1 MYDMND
7 AEPQRSGEPIPD
19 GTFAKVTMALRPGG
33 IDGQSEIDK
42 GLLKASN
49 TVGSDVLNLD
59 CEFTIVEGPHAK
71 RKFWQTLTASGG
83 KVDEKGVS
91 ISWKITKS
99 TIRAMIDSAL
109 GLNPEDMSEA
119 AKQKRVLRGL
129 ADLNGITFVAKIRV
143 EPSTDSRY
151 GDANK
156 LARVILPTEKEWQA
170 VMQGQDVPPS
180 PSSAKAR
187 TNAPAQQQPA
197 WNTQGTQPAAQP
209 AWNTGQQPASAAPAQ
224 PASPPATAAPQTP
237 AQNASAPQAQQ
248 APAQPAPQ
256 AQPAA
261 QGPAWLNG

>member
-1 MYDMND
+1 MTSMYDMND

-129 ADLNGITFVAKIRV
+129 ADLNGITFVAKIKV
-143 EPSTDSRY
+143 EPSNDPRY

-170 VMQGQDVPPS
+170 VMQGQDVPAS
-180 PSSAKAR
+180 PTAAKAR
-187 TNAPAQQQPA
+187 AKAPAQQQPA

-209 AWNTGQQPASAAPAQ
+209 AWNTGQKPASAAPA
-224 PASPPATAAPQTP
+224 SPSMAAAP
-237 AQNASAPQAQQ
+237 Q
-248 APAQPAPQ
+248 APAQAAPAPQ

>member
-1 MYDMND
+1 MTSMYDMND

-19 GTFAKVTMALRPGG
+19 GSFAKMTMALRPGG

-91 ISWKITKS
+91 LGWKITKS

-109 GLNPEDMSEA
+109 GLNPKDMSEA

-143 EPSTDSRY
+143 EPSDDSRY

-180 PSSAKAR
+180 PTPAKAR
-187 TNAPAQQQPA
+187 GKAPAQQQPA

-209 AWNTGQQPASAAPAQ
+209 AWNTGQQPASAAPASSST
-224 PASPPATAAPQTP
+224 AAAPQAPTQP
-237 AQNASAPQAQQ
+237 APAPQ

>member
-19 GTFAKVTMALRPGG
+19 GSFAKMTMALRPGG

-59 CEFTIVEGPHAK
+59 CEFTIVEGSHAK

-180 PSSAKAR
+180 PTPAKAR
-187 TNAPAQQQPA
+187 GKTPAQQQPA
-197 WNTQGTQPAAQP
+197 WNTQTTTQAAQP
-209 AWNTGQQPASAAPAQ
+209 AWNTGQQPASTAPAQ
-224 PASPPATAAPQTP
+224 PTPNAAVPPSASPPATVG
-237 AQNASAPQAQQ
+237 QQ
-248 APAQPAPQ
+248 APAQAAPQ

>member
-1 MYDMND
+1 MTSMYDMND
-7 AEPQRSGEPIPD
+7 AEPQRSGELIPD

-33 IDGQSEIDK
+33 IDGQSEIDR

-59 CEFTIVEGPHAK
+59 CEFTIVEGAHAK

-91 ISWKITKS
+91 LGWKITKS

-129 ADLNGITFVAKIRV
+129 ADLNGITFVAKIKV
-143 EPSTDSRY
+143 EPSNDSRY

-156 LARVILPTEKEWQA
+156 LARVILPTEKVWQA
-170 VMQGQDVPPS
+170 VMQGQDVPAS
-180 PSSAKAR
+180 PTAAKAR
-187 TNAPAQQQPA
+187 GKAPAQQQPA
-197 WNTQGTQPAAQP
+197 WNSQAAQPAAQP
-209 AWNTGQQPASAAPAQ
+209 AWNTGQQSASAAPA
-224 PASPPATAAPQTP
+224 SPLSTAAP
-237 AQNASAPQAQQ
+237 Q
-248 APAQPAPQ
+248 APAQPAPAPG

>member
-7 AEPQRSGEPIPD
+7 AEPQRSGEVIPD

-33 IDGQSEIDK
+33 IDGQSEIDR

-91 ISWKITKS
+91 LGWKITKS

-129 ADLNGITFVAKIRV
+129 ADLNGITFVAKIKV
-143 EPSTDSRY
+143 EPSNDSRY

-170 VMQGQDVPPS
+170 VMQGQDVPAS
-180 PSSAKAR
+180 PTATKTR
-187 TNAPAQQQPA
+187 TKAPAQQQPA
-197 WNTQGTQPAAQP
+197 WNTQTAQPAPQP
-209 AWNTGQQPASAAPAQ
+209 AWNTGQQPASMAPAQ
-224 PASPPATAAPQTP
+224 PTPNAAVPPSASPPATVG
-237 AQNASAPQAQQ
+237 QQ